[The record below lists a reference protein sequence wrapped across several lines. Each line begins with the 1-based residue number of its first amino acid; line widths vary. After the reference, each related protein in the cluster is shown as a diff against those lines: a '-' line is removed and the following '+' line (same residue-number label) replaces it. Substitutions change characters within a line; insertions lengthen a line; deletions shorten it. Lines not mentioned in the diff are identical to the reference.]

1 MRTSVD
7 WGDSSVLF
15 SLSLS
20 LSLPPLLQYG
30 HQMGGFDEEMNG
42 MVTTIA
48 AENNRAKR
56 RKEKAAVDEA
66 ALAAT
71 AELVLCPSSPTGSA
85 KPEAPEEPPNRCL
98 IVLVLLRKVLRKAA
112 NCCHVENPH
121 LIDNYSRMTFPLSF
135 VFVNLLYWTYYL
147 YL

>member
-1 MRTSVD
+1 MF
-7 WGDSSVLF
+7 GALISVLF
-15 SLSLS
+15 THLTVP
-20 LSLPPLLQYG
+20 LPPLQYG

-56 RKEKAAVDEA
+56 RKEKAAAVSA
-66 ALAAT
+66 PM
-71 AELVLCPSSPTGSA
+71 AELELVPSSPTGSEP
-85 KPEAPEEPPNRCL
+85 KPEAPEEPSNRCL
-98 IVLVLLRKVLRKAA
+98 TVLVLLRKFLRKAA